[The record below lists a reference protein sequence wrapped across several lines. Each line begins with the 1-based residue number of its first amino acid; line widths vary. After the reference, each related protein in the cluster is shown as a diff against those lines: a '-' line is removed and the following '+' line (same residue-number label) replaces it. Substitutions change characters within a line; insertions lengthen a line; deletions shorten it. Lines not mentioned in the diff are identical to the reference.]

1 MPVTTAIAT
10 FFLIWW
16 VTLFA
21 VLPFGVRSHAETGT
35 EHQVGTDAGSPVAI
49 RMGLKL
55 LATTGISAVL
65 FAAIYAFIAYES

>member
-1 MPVTTAIAT
+1 MSLAFGIAIFYT
-10 FFLIWW
+10 IWW
-16 VTLFA
+16 VVLFA

-35 EHQVGTDAGSPVAI
+35 EHQVGTDAGSPVVI

>member
-1 MPVTTAIAT
+1 MSRAFGIAIFYT
-10 FFLIWW
+10 IWW
-16 VTLFA
+16 VVLFA

-35 EHQVGTDAGSPVAI
+35 AHQVGTDAVAPIAI

-55 LATTGISAVL
+55 LVTTGISAVL

>member
-1 MPVTTAIAT
+1 MSLGFGIAIFYT
-10 FFLIWW
+10 IWW
-16 VTLFA
+16 VVLFA

>member
-1 MPVTTAIAT
+1 MSLAFGIAIFYT
-10 FFLIWW
+10 IWW
-16 VTLFA
+16 VVLFA